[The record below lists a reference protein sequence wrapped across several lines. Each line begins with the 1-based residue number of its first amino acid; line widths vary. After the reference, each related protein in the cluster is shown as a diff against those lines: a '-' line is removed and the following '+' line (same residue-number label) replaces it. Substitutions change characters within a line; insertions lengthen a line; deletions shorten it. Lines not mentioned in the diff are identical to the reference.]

1 MQTWARRG
9 IQTALVTGGLLMLG
23 TGIASAHENV
33 SPDRPAS
40 PIDGGVS
47 VPVHVGNNALGTPF
61 GQKDLPG
68 VDRTVS
74 THEVT
79 DAVTGALPQGAGLPT
94 NGVAST
100 AGKLPVALSK
110 AAPSATKVAPGLAKA
125 LPAGGNLPNISNV
138 TSGNLPVVGSATS
151 GVTSKVSDLTNSV
164 PAASSLPAVPGTD
177 STQALGGD
185 PLLGNRGRVDVVVPV
200 DVSGNAIAAGGPA
213 AVQNNSDQNVS
224 DPDPVITGFDPGALT
239 NNVVAVNYA
248 LPVQIAN
255 NAVGAA
261 GNATSNGSANQSAT
275 TGGDIVT
282 NGSRRTLS
290 GNVAEGQLA
299 TPVQVAGNAVAGA
312 GQAASVSD
320 NSTAGHSNG
329 SILTDGSVG
338 SGSGN
343 VAGVPVALPVEV
355 DGQAIGA
362 GGNAGADSTNT
373 ANTTAGCADLVNAPR
388 GAGALSSTM
397 PAYAQ
402 TSGFNG
408 VLSGNGAVPAVANPV
423 EVAGNAVAGAANTGT
438 SGMTTNTDSAGGYTT
453 TNGQAAAGSGNL
465 AGVPVADPVH
475 VFGNG
480 ASIAGTA
487 NGIQAN
493 SENATAGGTSYANG
507 IGGVLT
513 GNDASTPV
521 AGSTDVFGSG
531 GSLGGNASGTG
542 ANDVMTTTGG
552 YTGTSGSGATGGGNI
567 AQVPVGIPAEVFGA
581 AASLGGNAGGTVP
594 AESKTI
600 TAGGNSNTDDDYG
613 VLSSNVAQAPTS
625 AAAQVFGDAA
635 GLVANDN
642 SSADS
647 RTSVTTGGNATGTGR
662 QGTGSGNIV
671 SVPTALPAQVTHNAA
686 NLVGL
691 GSAIGSNNT
700 TLGAGGDDNA
710 DGSGGSVSGNVVSV
724 PNSGPV
730 QVIGNAVAGG
740 ANDAALADNQTTTWA
755 GGDTT
760 TDGTAGSI
768 SGNAVGAQVIHTAQV
783 FGNAAAAAG
792 NALGHASSETATAAG
807 GSTTSHGDWGAVSGD
822 LVNVP
827 ATAIA
832 QVFANGVAGAGNA
845 DALGANQ
852 LASVDGGPT
861 GTTGN
866 GSLSGLDGAVPAGVV
881 AQVYQV
887 PVQVLGRA
895 LVAGANDSHVV
906 SGEQAP
912 AVDVPLSLQN
922 APTVPQFGLPTGTDA
937 LLPID
942 RMPNLATLPLSF
954 PHLAGSLPGLSSLP
968 RVPGMPSTQDL
979 PVAGLPGIPA
989 GLGNLPG
996 GTSVLT
1002 PLPSV
1007 PFLPAL
1013 PTALPTGLPTALP
1026 TALPTGLPTG
1036 LPSTQDMPA
1045 GLPSLP
1051 TLVAVPTLA
1060 SVPGLPALPGAD
1072 VPNLSDL
1079 PGLPGTAGLPDVS
1092 NFSSVPSLP
1101 SLPDVPGTSNLP
1113 GVDSVPTE
1121 LSGFSGDLPLAGQL
1135 PTTPSTQSLPEVPLA
1150 TPSTLP
1156 FTGSLPTLPV
1166 DGLPIGQGDPALPV
1180 GLPEVPQVGTLPT
1193 VSSSLLPGNDDLL
1206 PNQDVDTQSAP
1217 ALPMIGDEL
1226 PGLAGLPVFSAPLA
1240 ATSLPTLG
1248 ALPSI
1253 GADGLLPSLPTGLP
1267 TSSLGDGTN
1276 LPSLGQL
1283 SNPASTQA
1291 VPTFGT
1297 LPALPTLP
1305 AALTLP
1311 GMPALPSTP
1320 HLPTTQS
1327 FAVTPGLSG
1336 SDLDL
1341 PNFENAVP
1349 APSDFMVGGAP
1360 VSSVADL
1367 TSSPLTGVQA
1377 PGALSSVDAPAL
1389 SASDSAA
1396 SALRNLAGQGLDGV
1410 QLPSA

>member
-9 IQTALVTGGLLMLG
+9 LQTALVTGGLLMLG

-33 SPDRPAS
+33 SPDTPAS

-47 VPVHVGNNALGTPF
+47 VPVNVGNNALGTPF
-61 GQKDLPG
+61 GQKNLPG

-79 DAVTGALPQGAGLPT
+79 DAVTGALPQSAGLPT
-94 NGVAST
+94 DGVTSAT
-100 AGKLPVALSK
+100 GKLPVALSK
-110 AAPSATKVAPGLAKA
+110 AAPSVSKA
-125 LPAGGNLPNISNV
+125 LPTGGNLP
-138 TSGNLPVVGSATS
+138 TSGNLPIVGSATS
-151 GVTSKVSDLTNSV
+151 GVTDKVSGITKNV
-164 PAASSLPAVPGTD
+164 PVASSLPAVPGN

-185 PLLGNRGRVDVVVPV
+185 PLMGNRGRVDVVVPV
-200 DVSGNAIAAGGPA
+200 DISGNAIAAGGPA
-213 AVQNNSDQNVS
+213 AVQNNSDQTVS

-261 GNATSNGSANQSAT
+261 GNAASAGSANQSAT

-282 NGSRRTLS
+282 NGSQRTLS
-290 GNVAEGQLA
+290 GNVAAGQFA
-299 TPVQVAGNAVAGA
+299 TPVQLAGNAVAGA
-312 GQAASVSD
+312 GQAASVST
-320 NSTAGHSNG
+320 NSTAGHSDG
-329 SILTDGSVG
+329 SILTDGSTG

-343 VAGVPVALPVEV
+343 VAGVPVALPAEV

-362 GGNAGADSTNT
+362 GGNAGAASTNT
-373 ANTTAGCADLVNAPR
+373 ADTTAGGADLVNAPR
-388 GAGALSSTM
+388 GAGNQLSSGL

-423 EVAGNAVAGAANTGT
+423 EVAGNAVAAAANTGT
-438 SGMTTNTDSAGGYTT
+438 SGMTTNNDSAGGYTT

-465 AGVPVADPVH
+465 AGVPVSDPVH

-480 ASIAGTA
+480 ATIAGTA
-487 NGIQAN
+487 DGIQAN
-493 SENATAGGTSYANG
+493 SEHATAGGISYANG
-507 IGGVLT
+507 INGVVT
-513 GNDASTPV
+513 GNDASAPV

-531 GSLGGNASGTG
+531 GSLGGNAAGTG
-542 ANDVMTTTGG
+542 SNDVMTTTGG

-581 AASLGGNAGGTVP
+581 AAGMGGNVSGTVP

-600 TAGGNSNTDDDYG
+600 TAGGNSNTNDDDG

-635 GLVANDN
+635 GLVANEE

-647 RTSVTTGGNATGTGR
+647 RTSVTTGGDATGTGR

-691 GSAIGSNNT
+691 GSAIGSNTT

-710 DGSGGSVSGNVVSV
+710 DGSGGSVAGNVVSV

-755 GGDTT
+755 GGDTN

-768 SGNAVGAQVIHTAQV
+768 AGNVVGAQVIHTAQV
-783 FGNAAAAAG
+783 FGNAAAAGG
-792 NALGHASSETATAAG
+792 NALGHATSETDTVAG
-807 GSTTSHGDWGAVSGD
+807 GASASHGDWGAISGD

-827 ATAIA
+827 ATAVP
-832 QVFANGVAGAGNA
+832 QVFANGVAGAANT
-845 DALGANQ
+845 DSLGANQ
-852 LASVDGGPT
+852 LSSVSGGPT
-861 GTTGN
+861 STTGN
-866 GSLSGLDGAVPAGVV
+866 GSLSGLDGALPVGAV

-895 LVAGANDSHVV
+895 LVAGANESDVV
-906 SGEQAP
+906 NGEQAP

-937 LLPID
+937 LLPITK
-942 RMPNLATLPLSF
+942 MPNLATLPLSF
-954 PHLAGSLPGLSSLP
+954 PNLGMSSLPGLSSLP

-979 PVAGLPGIPA
+979 PVPGLPGIPA
-989 GLGNLPG
+989 GLSGLSNLPG

-1013 PTALPTGLPTALP
+1013 PATQA
-1026 TALPTGLPTG
+1026 
-1036 LPSTQDMPA
+1036 STQDLPA

-1051 TLVAVPTLA
+1051 TVVSMPSVAE
-1060 SVPGLPALPGAD
+1060 
-1072 VPNLSDL
+1072 L
-1079 PGLPGTAGLPDVS
+1079 PGLPSLPGVDVPNMTDLPSVPGVPDVS
-1092 NFSSVPSLP
+1092 GLSSVPALP
-1101 SLPDVPGTSNLP
+1101 SLPDVPGTASLP

-1135 PTTPSTQSLPEVPLA
+1135 PTGPSTQSLPEVPLP
-1150 TPSTLP
+1150 TPATLP
-1156 FTGSLPTLPV
+1156 GTDGLPTLPV
-1166 DGLPIGQGDPALPV
+1166 DGLPFGSGDAGLPMT
-1180 GLPEVPQVGTLPT
+1180 LPEVPQVGTLPT
-1193 VSSSLLPGNDDLL
+1193 VSSALLPGNSDLL
-1206 PNQDVDTQSAP
+1206 PNQGDDTQSAQ
-1217 ALPMIGDEL
+1217 ALPVFGDAL
-1226 PGLAGLPVFSAPLA
+1226 PGLSALPLLSAPLA
-1240 ATSLPTLG
+1240 ATSLPTVG
-1248 ALPSI
+1248 ALPSL
-1253 GADGLLPSLPTGLP
+1253 GADGLVPALPTDLP
-1267 TSSLGDGTN
+1267 TNGLAGGTN
-1276 LPSLGQL
+1276 LPSISQLG
-1283 SNPASTQA
+1283 NGTSTQGL
-1291 VPTFGT
+1291 PTFGT

-1311 GMPALPSTP
+1311 GMPALPWTP
-1320 HLPTTQS
+1320 NLPTTQS
-1327 FAVTPGLSG
+1327 FAVTPGMTG

-1341 PNFENAVP
+1341 PNFENSVP
-1349 APSDFMVGGAP
+1349 NPTDVMLGGSP
-1360 VSSVADL
+1360 VSSLTDL
-1367 TSSPLTGVQA
+1367 DSSPLSGVQT

-1389 SASDSAA
+1389 SASDSVAG
-1396 SALRNLAGQGLDGV
+1396 SLRNLAGQGLDGV